1 MKICEINYGP
11 YNLFII
17 LSFWVWKVTKDVK
30 NNSSPESHWKEN
42 SLGWVRGISVLGLA
56 NKYGHYKYSLISPRS
71 LLSLASLLFFHLLNS
86 ASLVSR
92 IVQLNSTQLQTQ
104 LRSDRIQIQW
114 LSLSQI
120 STPNQASNLSMS
132 FFPENPM
139 FPETSSPRTT
149 SRYTLPFWL
158 TPVSLSPMFASGTTP
173 FLPNSLQGLLSSL
186 SPLIFIN
193 YYSFDIC

>member
-1 MKICEINYGP
+1 MKGNEGGQNY
-11 YNLFII
+11 
-17 LSFWVWKVTKDVK
+17 
-30 NNSSPESHWKEN
+30 SSPESRWKEN

-56 NKYGHYKYSLISPRS
+56 NEYGHYKYSLISPRT
-71 LLSLASLLFFHLLNS
+71 LLSLASLLFSHLLNS
-86 ASLVSR
+86 ASLVNR

-114 LSLSQI
+114 LSLSPI

-139 FPETSSPRTT
+139 FPETISPRMT

-158 TPVSLSPMFASGTTP
+158 TPVTLSPMFASGTTP
-173 FLPNSLQGLLSSL
+173 FLANSLQGLLFSL
-186 SPLIFIN
+186 SLPLFLLINLVFIFVN
-193 YYSFDIC
+193 CQLLLLLASLEKLLE